1 MFTGLIQQISKV
13 KEIHPNKEGK
23 TFIIEFKGADKQIK
37 IDDSVAV
44 NGVCQTATQ
53 IYGDL
58 VTFQAVHTTLEKT
71 TLGNL
76 KPNDVVNTELAL
88 RASDRLGGHM
98 VQGHVNGF
106 GKISEI
112 KNLGQNY
119 MLSVSYPKE
128 LGRYFVSE
136 GSVAIDGISLTI
148 AEHQMDKGVFTL
160 SIIPHTWANTI
171 LQHRQVGDLV
181 NIEVDILAKY
191 VENML
196 NYANKQNPESKI
208 TLNWLSEQGF

>member
-23 TFIIEFKGADKQIK
+23 TFTIEFKGADKQIK

-53 IYGDL
+53 INGDL

-112 KNLGQNY
+112 RNLGQNY

-128 LGRYFVSE
+128 LGRYFVAE

-148 AEHQMDKGVFTL
+148 AEHQMDECVFRL

-208 TLNWLSEQGF
+208 TMNWLSEQGF

>member
-23 TFIIEFKGADKQIK
+23 TFTIEFKGAENLIK

-44 NGVCQTATQ
+44 NGVCQTAVNVT
-53 IYGDL
+53 GDL

-71 TLGNL
+71 TLGSL
-76 KPNDVVNTELAL
+76 KPNDFINTELAL

-98 VQGHVNGF
+98 VQGHVNGT

-112 KNLGQNY
+112 RNMGENY
-119 MLSVSYPKE
+119 LVTVSYPE
-128 LGRYFVSE
+128 TLGRYFVAE

-148 AEHQMDKGVFTL
+148 AEHQMDKCTFTL
-160 SIIPHTWANTI
+160 SIIPHTWDNTI
-171 LQHRQVGDLV
+171 LQHRQVGDQV

-196 NYANKQNPESKI
+196 NYANKQKPESKI
-208 TLNWLSEQGF
+208 TMNWLSDQGF

>member
-1 MFTGLIQQISKV
+1 MFTGLVQQISIV
-13 KEIHPNKEGK
+13 KEVSPNKEGK
-23 TFIIEFKGADKQIK
+23 LFTIEFEGASELIS

-44 NGVCQTATQ
+44 NGVCQTA
-53 IYGDL
+53 IAVKNNS

-71 TLGNL
+71 TLGSL
-76 KPNDVVNTELAL
+76 KPNDAINTELAL

-106 GKISEI
+106 GKLAEI

-119 MLSVSYPKE
+119 LVSIEYPQE
-128 LGRYFVSE
+128 LKRDFVAE

-148 AEHQMDKGVFTL
+148 AEHKPERCTFIL
-160 SIIPHTWANTI
+160 SLIPHTWNSTI
-171 LQHRQVGDLV
+171 LQFKQVGDQV

-196 NYANKQNPESKI
+196 NFANKQKPESKI
-208 TLNWLSEQGF
+208 SMNWLSEQGY

>member
-23 TFIIEFKGADKQIK
+23 VFTIEFKGASEQIK

-44 NGVCQTATQ
+44 NGVCQTAVEVN
-53 IYGDL
+53 GDF
-58 VTFQAVHTTLEKT
+58 VTFQTVHTTLEKT
-71 TLGNL
+71 TLGSL
-76 KPNDVVNTELAL
+76 KPNDSINTELAL

-106 GKISEI
+106 GKITDI
-112 KNLGQNY
+112 KNMGQNY
-119 MLSVSYPKE
+119 LVSIQYPEE
-128 LGRYFVSE
+128 LGRYFVAE

-148 AEHQMDKGVFTL
+148 AEHKNEKCTFML
-160 SIIPHTWANTI
+160 SIIPHTWDNTI
-171 LQHRQVGDLV
+171 LQHRQVGDQV

-196 NYANKQNPESKI
+196 NYANKQKPETKI
-208 TLNWLSEQGF
+208 SMSWLSEQGY

>member
-23 TFIIEFKGADKQIK
+23 TITIEFKGADKQIK

-44 NGVCQTATQ
+44 NGVCQTAIQ
-53 IYGDL
+53 INGDL

-106 GKISEI
+106 GKIAEI
-112 KNLGQNY
+112 RNLGQNY

-128 LGRYFVSE
+128 LGRYFVAE

-148 AEHQMDKGVFTL
+148 AEHQMDGCEFTL

-208 TLNWLSEQGF
+208 TMNWLSEQGF

>member
-23 TFIIEFKGADKQIK
+23 LFTIEFKGASEQIK
-37 IDDSVAV
+37 VDDSVAV
-44 NGVCQTATQ
+44 NGVCQTAVEV
-53 IYGDL
+53 YGDL
-58 VTFQAVHTTLEKT
+58 VTFQAVHMTLEKT
-71 TLGNL
+71 TLGSL
-76 KPNDVVNTELAL
+76 KPNDSINTELAL

-106 GKISEI
+106 GKISDI
-112 KNLGQNY
+112 KNMGQNY
-119 MLSVSYPKE
+119 LVSIQYPEE
-128 LGRYFVSE
+128 LGRYFVAE

-148 AEHQMDKGVFTL
+148 AEHKDEKCVFTL
-160 SIIPHTWANTI
+160 SIIPHTWDNTI
-171 LQHRQVGDLV
+171 LQQRQVGDQV

-196 NYANKQNPESKI
+196 NYANKQKPESKI
-208 TLNWLSEQGF
+208 SMNWLSEQGY

>member
-23 TFIIEFKGADKQIK
+23 TFTIEFKGADKQIK

-53 IYGDL
+53 INGDL

-112 KNLGQNY
+112 RNLGQNY

-128 LGRYFVSE
+128 LGRYFVAE

-148 AEHQMDKGVFTL
+148 AEHQMDECVFTL

-208 TLNWLSEQGF
+208 TMNWLSEQGF